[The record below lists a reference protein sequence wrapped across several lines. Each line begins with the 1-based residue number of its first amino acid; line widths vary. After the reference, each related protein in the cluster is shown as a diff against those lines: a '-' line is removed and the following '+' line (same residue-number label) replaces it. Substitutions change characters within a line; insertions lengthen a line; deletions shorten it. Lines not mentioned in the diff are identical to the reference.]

1 MTDEELA
8 EARATKFADIN
19 FNEPDNYGSEKEV
32 GHFSYYTGFL
42 AGLKAGRPKWHNLR
56 KNPKD
61 FPKNSDYE
69 KLYLVYWG
77 ENNYG
82 VALFNDSRWWSF
94 DSGLFNVEEVIA
106 WCELLEFIECRI

>member
-1 MTDEELA
+1 MTLEEKA
-8 EARATKFADIN
+8 EEYAKRTKKVDWEGFPIDKQARKEGYIAGATENGII
-19 FNEPDNYGSEKEV
+19 
-32 GHFSYYTGFL
+32 
-42 AGLKAGRPKWHNLR
+42 WHNLR

-61 FPKNSDYE
+61 LPKNSDYE

-82 VALFNDSRWWSF
+82 VAQFNDSRWWSF